1 MRHRSKAPPPSESDE
16 SSDDDAFT
24 AFSRKKKIR
33 KSLTGTSA
41 TNDSSTTTNISTNH
55 AESKPVVPS
64 SGENEI
70 ANAKAAIID
79 TSSHKRHHH
88 QSSHRTA
95 KMDALL
101 QELQETRIPETSQ
114 RKNNVPDKIGSYCL
128 PDEEDSTTNI
138 FVGNLSPLTTEEQLS
153 DIFRQFG
160 DLYSVKIMWPRNP
173 EEMARGRNTGF
184 VCYMQRDDAQDA
196 MDTLQD
202 TDPLNNGR
210 RMFLNWGRNVKK
222 VVKRVSG
229 GGIPIPLIRG
239 IEKTDDTSKR
249 TAHDQISNEATD
261 SRRSQN
267 EIMYDPA
274 VHEEYAI
281 RVVIPPD
288 PTRFKFISTVAS
300 FVAKDGSSIEDRL
313 LKAEAKNPLFAF
325 AQEDN
330 EIVTTEVRNERIFY
344 RWRVFSFSQG
354 CSYFSWRTEPF
365 IMIQP
370 GGHFWIPPPLD
381 PKLVAENKWEEEMK
395 SEKMLLL
402 KQQRRQIVAARRGYH
417 TTGRQIEK
425 SRRKSAD
432 GHVSL
437 SPNLLEEWKGIMD
450 NLSCARESICE
461 AMAFCFDNSFA
472 AKHIC
477 KLLETS
483 LLDNRLGISI
493 ETKCARLFLL
503 SDILFNSQQIGV
515 KNAFHY
521 RDAIEIMAPDVFKRL
536 GEHGNG
542 AAGRI
547 TMNKLR
553 GTVRKVLSAWNSWSV
568 YNDIFLDRLEAMFEG
583 KSFEESN
590 INNDIDK
597 DLSTQ
602 TRDERVNNDLALS
615 APSSIWMDSS
625 NTEPIPN
632 PELSGSI
639 LKDTERQREE
649 SVDGESCDDEEFDP
663 SSLIDEEIDG
673 ESLGDS
679 EIADSDYEEEAFEL
693 QTDNQRVENSIENC
707 IPDTQN

>member
-1 MRHRSKAPPPSESDE
+1 MRHRSRAPPPSESDE
-16 SSDDDAFT
+16 SSDEDAFT
-24 AFSRKKKIR
+24 AFSRKKIR
-33 KSLTGTSA
+33 KKSLTGTSA
-41 TNDSSTTTNISTNH
+41 NTSSNTTISTNH
-55 AESKPVVPS
+55 HGAESKPVVPS
-64 SGENEI
+64 SGENES

-79 TSSHKRHHH
+79 TSSNKRHHH
-88 QSSHRTA
+88 QSFHRTA

-114 RKNNVPDKIGSYCL
+114 QRKNNVPDKIGSYCL
-128 PDEEDSTTNI
+128 PDEEHSTTNI

-173 EEMARGRNTGF
+173 EEIKRGRNTGF

-222 VVKRVSG
+222 VVKRGS
-229 GGIPIPLIRG
+229 GGIPIPPIRG
-239 IEKTDDTSKR
+239 IAKTVDTSER
-249 TAHDQISNEATD
+249 TAHDENCKESTD

-267 EIMYDPA
+267 EVMYDPA
-274 VHEEYAI
+274 VHEKYAI
-281 RVVIPPD
+281 QVVIPPD
-288 PTRFKFISTVAS
+288 PTRFQFISTVAS
-300 FVAKDGSSIEDRL
+300 FIAKDGSSIEDRL
-313 LKAEAKNPLFAF
+313 LKIEAGNPLFSF
-325 AQEDN
+325 AQEDDKS
-330 EIVTTEVRNERIFY
+330 VSMEVRNERIFY

-354 CSYFSWRTEPF
+354 DSHFSWRTEPF
-365 IMIQP
+365 VMIQP
-370 GGHFWIPPPLD
+370 GGQFWIPPPLD
-381 PKLVAENKWEEEMK
+381 PKLVAQNMLEEEIK
-395 SEKMLLL
+395 SDKMQLL
-402 KQQRRQIVAARRGYH
+402 KQQRRQLVAARRGYH

-437 SPNLLEEWKGIMD
+437 SSKLLEEWNGIMD
-450 NLSCARESICE
+450 NLCCSRESICE
-461 AMAFCFDNSFA
+461 AMAFCFDNTFA

-483 LLDNRLGISI
+483 LLDNRLGVSI

-515 KNAFHY
+515 KNAFQY

-542 AAGRI
+542 SAGRI
-547 TMNKLR
+547 TMNKWR

-583 KSFEESN
+583 KDIEESN
-590 INNDIDK
+590 VDNDIDK
-597 DLSTQ
+597 DLPTQ
-602 TRDERVNNDLALS
+602 TRDERVKNVLALS

-625 NTEPIPN
+625 NTEPLPN
-632 PELSGSI
+632 PELSGVI
-639 LKDTERQREE
+639 VKDKERQSEE
-649 SVDGESCDDEEFDP
+649 SVDGESCDDEEIDP

-679 EIADSDYEEEAFEL
+679 EIADSDYEEEASEL
-693 QTDNQRVENSIENC
+693 QTDNLRVENSIEIC
-707 IPDTQN
+707 ILGTQN